1 MQQFHTVPHKESNMK
16 RVETCMH
23 NKCMTVEIIPKTVER
38 AEGQLFIVVSGRKV
52 LIIDGLACMYFT

>member
-1 MQQFHTVPHKESNMK
+1 MK

-23 NKCMTVEIIPKTVER
+23 NKCMGLYGTVEIIPKTVET